1 MYNSLTM
8 TRTPSR
14 RPPAR
19 SRRFRITLTDLLWAL
34 IGLMLTIGGTL
45 LRASITGLPGIGTSQ
60 SVPLYF
66 LGVSYQIGAVLLIG
80 CLGGK
85 NAAVMSQIAYL
96 ALGLAGFPVF
106 SQGGGIQY
114 LNAPSFGYL
123 LGFVPGAWICG
134 YLAFKA
140 PPRLESLA
148 FSGLCGL
155 LVIHLT
161 GVTYLILGSMLGWV
175 KLESSIWQAFLTYS
189 VNLLPGQLAVT
200 CAIAV
205 LAFIL
210 RRVMFY

>member
-1 MYNSLTM
+1 MEFSFM

-14 RPPAR
+14 RSPAR
-19 SRRFRITLTDLLWAL
+19 SRPRFHITVTDLMWAL

-45 LRASITGLPGIGTSQ
+45 LRASIAGLPWSSQ

-66 LGVSYQIGAVLLIG
+66 LGVSYQIGAVLLVG

-96 ALGLAGFPVF
+96 TLGLVGLPVF
-106 SQGGGIQY
+106 SQGGGLHY
-114 LNAPSFGYL
+114 VSAPSFGYL
-123 LGFVPGAWICG
+123 LGFIPGAWICG
-134 YLAFKA
+134 YLAFKTS
-140 PPRLESLA
+140 PRLETLA

-155 LVIHLT
+155 FVIHFVGIL
-161 GVTYLILGSMLGWV
+161 YLMIGSALQWVNLGSASL
-175 KLESSIWQAFLTYS
+175 WQAFLTYS

-205 LAFIL
+205 LALVL
-210 RRVMFY
+210 RRIMFY

>member
-1 MYNSLTM
+1 M

-19 SRRFRITLTDLLWAL
+19 SRPRFRITITDLMWAL

-45 LRASITGLPGIGTSQ
+45 LRASIVGLPWASQ

-66 LGVSYQIGAVLLIG
+66 LGVSYQIGAVLLVG

-85 NAAVMSQIAYL
+85 NAAIMSQIAYL
-96 ALGLAGFPVF
+96 TLGLAGLPVF
-106 SQGGGIQY
+106 SQGGGLQY
-114 LNAPSFGYL
+114 VSAPSFGYL

-134 YLAFKA
+134 YLAFKTV
-140 PPRLESLA
+140 PRLETLA
-148 FSGLCGL
+148 FSALCGL
-155 LVIHLT
+155 FVIHLV
-161 GVTYLILGSMLGWV
+161 GILYLLVGSVLRWVDLGTA
-175 KLESSIWQAFLTYS
+175 SIWQAFLTYS

-205 LAFIL
+205 LALVL
-210 RRVMFY
+210 RRIMFY

>member
-1 MYNSLTM
+1 M
-8 TRTPSR
+8 TRTSPR
-14 RPPAR
+14 RKPKPK

-45 LRASITGLPGIGTSQ
+45 LRAWIAGFPWAWTPQ
-60 SVPLYF
+60 SVPLHF

-96 ALGLAGFPVF
+96 GLGLAGFPVF

-114 LNAPSFGYL
+114 FKEPSFGYL
-123 LGFVPGAWICG
+123 LGFVPAAWICG
-134 YLAFKA
+134 FLAFKT
-140 PPRLESLA
+140 PLRLETLA
-148 FSGLCGL
+148 FSSFCGL
-155 LVIHLT
+155 AIVHLS
-161 GVTYLILGSMLGWV
+161 GIAYLLLGYAFKWV
-175 KLESSIWQAFLTYS
+175 NTTVSLPQALIAFS
-189 VNLLPGQLAVT
+189 VNLLPGQLAVV

-210 RRVMFY
+210 RRLMFY